1 MDTLTVLYD
10 QDCLLCQ
17 ECRIWLLRQRAFIK
31 LRFIPLQSPQI
42 CEWFQRLEGCS
53 SINPRERLVVISDEG
68 GVYHGQNAWIMCLY
82 ALVEY
87 REWSLRLAQPAL
99 LPFANIAC
107 EMISRNRL
115 RLSNF
120 LRKPNDALAKV
131 LREQPSPVCKHQ
143 PSPDRSELNSNFDI
157 SPSCIH
163 PNPSGNKLERA
174 NKETNPGPLD
184 S

>member
-82 ALVEY
+82 ALRDY
-87 REWSLRLAQPAL
+87 REWAQRLAHPAL
-99 LPFANIAC
+99 LPFARRVC
-107 EMISRNRL
+107 ELVSRNR
-115 RLSNF
+115 RLLSRF
-120 LRKPNDALAKV
+120 LKEPT
-131 LREQPSPVCKHQ
+131 E
-143 PSPDRSELNSNFDI
+143 ELK
-157 SPSCIH
+157 
-163 PNPSGNKLERA
+163 NKLAAFPPALCEARG
-174 NKETNPGPLD
+174 NCH
-184 S
+184 